1 MSPSLASQAPSP
13 SWFGSPPAPRAIA
26 ESRPHKAKVRAPI
39 PAGHYSAR
47 MVADALCAG
56 HEWARAPISARRDRR
71 HRRHRGGMLRISGAS
86 LDIAEFQ
93 PHPARCAS
101 HSWPRPSRPAALV
114 LLTLALALT
123 LTLAGCGAPAAAVP
137 AATPTPPATIPL
149 PPMLGAYHVFTADLL
164 TGDVVSLG
172 AQTVNVARSV
182 HGLGLSSD
190 GKWLYVTDVSG
201 NRLVAYRIQGGR
213 LTDERSAPVGAYPV
227 HMVETHDQRFI
238 FVTNFYGASVSVVS
252 TQTWRAVKTI
262 TTPRSPHG
270 IVLSPDG
277 RYAYV
282 ACYLGHAIAVLDV
295 ATQSL
300 VATIPFPA
308 QAHPY
313 GLAISSDGRYVYASD
328 NFSGR
333 LYVIDTA
340 TRRLIT
346 GVPVG
351 QNPSLIARSPD
362 GRTLYVANGASRSVS
377 VLDIGANPA
386 APRVIATIPVSGYPH
401 GLAVTPD
408 GRYVVV
414 ADTSSGQLSIID
426 TLTNQVIATVSGL
439 RYPNDAIT
447 TAA

>member
-1 MSPSLASQAPSP
+1 
-13 SWFGSPPAPRAIA
+13 
-26 ESRPHKAKVRAPI
+26 
-39 PAGHYSAR
+39 
-47 MVADALCAG
+47 
-56 HEWARAPISARRDRR
+56 
-71 HRRHRGGMLRISGAS
+71 MLRISGAS
-86 LDIAEFQ
+86 SDIAGLQ
-93 PHPARCAS
+93 PHPAPCAG
-101 HSWPRPSRPAALV
+101 HYMAAPLPSRRTRLAHARPHAGGDAGGLRRAVERDQRRRCHAHPAA
-114 LLTLALALT
+114 
-123 LTLAGCGAPAAAVP
+123 
-137 AATPTPPATIPL
+137 ATIPL
-149 PPMLGAYHVFTADLL
+149 PPMLGAYHIFTADLL
-164 TGDVVSLG
+164 TGDVASLG

-190 GKWLYVTDVSG
+190 GAWLYVTDVSG

-227 HMVETHDQRFI
+227 HMVETPDQRFI

-262 TTPRSPHG
+262 ATPRSPHG

-308 QAHPY
+308 QAQPY
-313 GLAISSDGRYVYASD
+313 GLAISPDGRYVYASD

-333 LYVIDTA
+333 LYVADTA
-340 TRRLIT
+340 ARRLVT

-351 QNPSLIARSPD
+351 QRPALIARSPD

-386 APRVIATIPVSGYPH
+386 APRVTATIPVSGYPH

-408 GRYVVV
+408 GRYIVV

-426 TLTNQVIATVSGL
+426 ALTNQVIATVSGL